1 MKKFQIILGTL
12 FFQFFFSQ
20 EVKDYISYIPKDYK
34 IKATSIANAARMIGN
49 AVPPKYAA
57 SIGKAIIKNHLNA
70 I

>member
-1 MKKFQIILGTL
+1 MFY
-12 FFQFFFSQ
+12 FNF
-20 EVKDYISYIPKDYK
+20 YYK

-57 SIGKAIIKNHLNA
+57 SIGKAIIQNHTNGA